1 MAVRKKKPGG
11 PRSGFTLSNAA
22 RNRMRTGDHFLESIH
37 SYRVDREQFI
47 IYIGGDPEAEAAE
60 DGGESGVEY
69 RMADRFERNLTTLSG
84 IDPKRPILI
93 VMASC
98 GGDWEE
104 GMQMGAAILTSP
116 NPVTVLAV
124 KWPRSMT
131 SLIPLAADRFLI
143 RPPARYMIHRGT
155 YGFTGLD
162 HQAETDDTERRISRE
177 LMLLIYST
185 RLKEQGIHS
194 ERSEEEIRNIVNK
207 EMLEKIDVWKSA
219 DQAVREGYADGV
231 YTGDVKN
238 LRATKVNRARRDRM
252 MDTLRTEI
260 CVEVKTTFKKN
271 TEA

>member
-1 MAVRKKKPGG
+1 MATRQRQKRTRV
-11 PRSGFTLSNAA
+11 LSPILNSAA
-22 RNRMRTGDHFLESIH
+22 RRRMRIGDHFPEAIH
-37 SYRVDREQFI
+37 TYRIDREQFI

-84 IDPKRPILI
+84 IDPKRPILV

-104 GMQMGAAILTSP
+104 GMQMAAAILTSP
-116 NPVTVLAV
+116 NPITVLAV

-162 HQAETDDTERRISRE
+162 HQAETEDTERRISRE
-177 LMLLIYST
+177 LMLLIYCS

-194 ERSEEEIRNIVNK
+194 KRSEEEIRDIVNK

-219 DQAVREGYADGV
+219 DQAVLEGYADGV
-231 YTGDVKN
+231 YTGDMKN
-238 LRATKVNRARRDRM
+238 LRATKVHRARRDRM
-252 MDTLRTEI
+252 MNVLRTEI
-260 CVEVKTTFKKN
+260 CFEVKTTFKKPPG
-271 TEA
+271 A